1 MSNHGNY
8 YGSPEWQCKN
18 NKMNIKLAEG
28 LIEDY
33 VSYFKKYPEN
43 DVLIYR
49 TFGTFE
55 EWTFGG
61 LKKFIE
67 NYDGF
72 DKGGV
77 VKCSEVKPP
86 KKQRSK
92 GIYVIR

>member
-18 NKMNIKLAEG
+18 NKMNIDLAKG
-28 LIEDY
+28 LIKDY
-33 VSYFKKYPEN
+33 MSHFKKEPIK
-43 DVLIYR
+43 DACIYR
-49 TFGTFE
+49 TFGTFD
-55 EWTFGG
+55 EWTFKG

-77 VKCSEVKPP
+77 VKFSEVKPP
-86 KKQRSK
+86 QKQRSK